1 MRFSTFSKFV
11 IAVLSCILIASC
23 SSNTAD
29 TSSNT
34 AAESTHQTITYTK
47 DFDTVYSNE
56 QYPAIIELYKDV
68 QPEYTSGIEHEEIY
82 DEKEGLVRDVTKP
95 ILYAFKASSP
105 NGYGVIILPGG
116 GYYGVAMQREGFDV
130 AKWFN
135 DRVVSAFVLK
145 YRMPNKVHQIP
156 LEDVERSYDIIKEL
170 AGEYGLDISKVGV
183 FGSSAGGHLAA
194 SYSIYS
200 KNEGVPAFA
209 ILLYPAISFDMQI
222 ANVISSRKNLI
233 GDLENGHPL
242 EIQYS
247 LEKHVSSN
255 TPPTFMVVAFDDKV
269 VPLEH
274 SIWYFNSLLKNNVK
288 TALHIYPEG
297 GHGFGM
303 NDFKYKEDFLYDL
316 DSWLKK
322 EIIK

>member
-1 MRFSTFSKFV
+1 MVKFSSIQK
-11 IAVLSCILIASC
+11 ISILLLSVCLIAC
-23 SSNTAD
+23 TSNKPN
-29 TSSNT
+29 SQNT
-34 AAESTHQTITYTK
+34 QHQTVVYTK
-47 DFDTVYSNE
+47 DFDTESANKK
-56 QYPAIIELYKDV
+56 YPQIIELYKDV
-68 QPEYTSGIEHEEIY
+68 SPKYTSGISHDEIY
-82 DEKEGLVRDVTKP
+82 DDKEGLVRDVTKP
-95 ILYAFKASSP
+95 ILYAFKANSP

-135 DRVVSAFVLK
+135 DRGINAFVLK

-156 LEDVERSYDIIKEL
+156 LEDVERSYDIIKGL
-170 AGEYGLDISKVGV
+170 ADEYGLDVSKVGV

-200 KNEGVPAFA
+200 LNKGVPAFVV
-209 ILLYPAISFDMQI
+209 LLYPAISFDMQI

-255 TPPTFMVVAFDDKV
+255 TAPTFIVAAFDDKV

-274 SIWYFNSLLKNNVK
+274 SLWYFNSLLKNNVK
-288 TALHIYPEG
+288 TSLHIYPEG

-303 NDFKYKEDFLYDL
+303 NDFKYKNDFLNDL
-316 DSWLKK
+316 DSWLKN

>member
-1 MRFSTFSKFV
+1 MAINTSLYKKSKLYDLLSKMVKRKDDETFDMQEHLKKALEIIDKSTEEDVNYSDNK
-11 IAVLSCILIASC
+11 ISCLHLAVQINNPDVVAALIAKGA
-23 SSNTAD
+23 NV
-29 TSSNT
+29 N
-34 AAESTHQTITYTK
+34 
-47 DFDTVYSNE
+47 
-56 QYPAIIELYKDV
+56 AI
-68 QPEYTSGIEHEEIY
+68 
-82 DEKEGLVRDVTKP
+82 
-95 ILYAFKASSP
+95 
-105 NGYGVIILPGG
+105 
-116 GYYGVAMQREGFDV
+116 
-130 AKWFN
+130 N
-135 DRVVSAFVLK
+135 DRGVSAFVLK

-209 ILLYPAISFDMQI
+209 ILLSPAISFDMQI

-255 TPPTFMVVAFDDKV
+255 TPPTFIVAAFDDKV
-269 VPLEH
+269 VPLGH

-303 NDFKYKEDFLYDL
+303 NVFKYKEDFLYDL

>member
-1 MRFSTFSKFV
+1 MLNYLKNILFTLLVILFVSCNSNISTN
-11 IAVLSCILIASC
+11 
-23 SSNTAD
+23 SSATD
-29 TSSNT
+29 
-34 AAESTHQTITYTK
+34 EHQTILYTK
-47 DFDTVYSNE
+47 DFDTQSSNE
-56 QYPAIIELYKDV
+56 QYPQIIHLYNEDIKPQYV
-68 QPEYTSGIEHEEIY
+68 SGIETEEVY
-82 DEKEGLVRDVTKP
+82 DEKEGLVRDVTDP
-95 ILYAFKASSP
+95 VLYAFKSKSP

-135 DRVVSAFVLK
+135 DRGISAFVLK

-156 LEDVERSYDIIKEL
+156 LEDVERSYDIIKGL
-170 AGEYGLDISKVGV
+170 ANEYGLDVSKIGF

-194 SYSIYS
+194 SYCAYS
-200 KNEGVPAFA
+200 KNENIPAFA
-209 ILLYPAISFDMQI
+209 VLLYPAISFDMKI

-233 GDLENGHPL
+233 GDLPNGDPL

-247 LEKHVSSN
+247 IEKHVTTN
-255 TPPTFMVVAFDDKV
+255 TAPTFIVVAFDDKV

-274 SIWYFNSLLKNNVK
+274 SIWYFNSLLQNNVK
-288 TALHIYPEG
+288 TSLHIYPEG

-303 NDFKYKEDFLYDL
+303 NDFKYKKDFLADL
-316 DSWLKK
+316 DSWLKN